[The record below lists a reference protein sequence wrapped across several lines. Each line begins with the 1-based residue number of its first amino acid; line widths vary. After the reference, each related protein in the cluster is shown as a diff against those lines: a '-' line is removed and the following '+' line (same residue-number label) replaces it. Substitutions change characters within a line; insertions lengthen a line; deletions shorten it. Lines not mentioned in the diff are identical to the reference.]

1 MPPAGA
7 LVVLLQVEL
16 AIVTSIYGGAEK
28 GWFFTTGPGTGT
40 GCQGDFLARKGV
52 VKISGRGWTGGRGGG
67 GGGWRGVISV
77 TTLGSFSSS
86 RRWGWLPLQSAET
99 DCRKRARRV
108 KTEIM

>member
-40 GCQGDFLARKGV
+40 STFGGAKVTFLPGKV
-52 VKISGRGWTGGRGGG
+52 W
-67 GGGWRGVISV
+67 
-77 TTLGSFSSS
+77 
-86 RRWGWLPLQSAET
+86 
-99 DCRKRARRV
+99 
-108 KTEIM
+108 